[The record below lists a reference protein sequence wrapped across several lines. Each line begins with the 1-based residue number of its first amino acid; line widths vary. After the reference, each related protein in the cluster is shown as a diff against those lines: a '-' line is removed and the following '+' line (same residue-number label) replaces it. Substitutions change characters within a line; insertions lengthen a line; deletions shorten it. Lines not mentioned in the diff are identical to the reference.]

1 LRAGIWLILFSVG
14 VALVLGGCNRKQPP
28 TRGADAIGTGD
39 KLVIAVMPKLKGID
53 YFNAVERGAREAAQ
67 ELGNIDLTYDG
78 PTEGKVDQQIPFIE
92 SWTLQKVDVIA
103 VACNDPD
110 AVAPALQR
118 ARERGVHVITYDA
131 DANPEKSGREFFVN
145 QATFE
150 DIGRA
155 LVDEMAAQAG
165 EDAKVAIVSSSP
177 TAPNQ
182 NAWIA
187 VMKRYMAERYPKMQ
201 IVTIQYPE
209 EDQGRAFSM
218 TQDILKTYPDV
229 KGIFGISS
237 VAFPGAADAVRQA
250 GKKGQVAVVGLSTPK
265 SMREFVKDG
274 TVKTVILWNPVDL
287 GYLTVY
293 VAKAVAEGTLKPGAT
308 EFEAGR
314 LGKVKVEGDQV
325 LLGPPMKFTA
335 ENIDQYDF

>member
-1 LRAGIWLILFSVG
+1 
-14 VALVLGGCNRKQPP
+14 
-28 TRGADAIGTGD
+28 
-39 KLVIAVMPKLKGID
+39 MPKLKGID

-67 ELGNIDLTYDG
+67 ELGNIEVVYDG
-78 PTEGKVDQQIPFIE
+78 PTEGKVDLQIPFIE

-110 AVAPALQR
+110 AIAPSLRR
-118 ARERGVHVITYDA
+118 ARERGVNVITYDA
-131 DANPEKSGREFFVN
+131 DANPEKSQRQFFVN

-155 LVDEMAAQAG
+155 LVDEMATQAG

-187 VMKRYMAERYPKMQ
+187 VMKRYMAERYPNMQ

-250 GKKGQVAVVGLSTPK
+250 GKSGKVAVVGLSTPK
-265 SMREFVKDG
+265 SMRSFVKDG

-293 VAKAVAEGTLKPGAT
+293 VAKAVAEGRLQPGAT

-314 LGKVKVEGDQV
+314 LGKVKVDGDQI
-325 LLGPPMKFTA
+325 LLGPPMKFNLQ
-335 ENIDQYDF
+335 NIDQYDF

>member
-1 LRAGIWLILFSVG
+1 
-14 VALVLGGCNRKQPP
+14 
-28 TRGADAIGTGD
+28 
-39 KLVIAVMPKLKGID
+39 MPKLKGID
-53 YFNAVERGAREAAQ
+53 YFNAVERGAWEAAQ
-67 ELGNIDLTYDG
+67 ELGNIEVVYDG
-78 PTEGKVDQQIPFIE
+78 PTEGKVDLQIPFIE

-110 AVAPALQR
+110 AIAPSLRR
-118 ARERGVHVITYDA
+118 ARERGVNVITYDA
-131 DANPEKSGREFFVN
+131 DANPEKSQRQFFVN

-155 LVDEMAAQAG
+155 LVDEMATQAG

-187 VMKRYMAERYPKMQ
+187 VMKRYMAERYPNMQ

-250 GKKGQVAVVGLSTPK
+250 GKSGKVAVVGLSTPK
-265 SMREFVKDG
+265 SMRSFVKDG

-293 VAKAVAEGTLKPGAT
+293 VAKAVAEGRLQPGAT

-314 LGKVKVEGDQV
+314 LGKVKVDGDQI
-325 LLGPPMKFTA
+325 LLGPPMKFNLQ
-335 ENIDQYDF
+335 NIDQYDF